1 MIHKVIIMRTDY
13 PTPSPDAPQ
22 PMSRGRVFIMISE
35 LNERYL
41 GLAAGR
47 IQPQSAHRS
56 AQEEMKDLLAEIR
69 RLYEIARMK

>member
-1 MIHKVIIMRTDY
+1 MTTDY
-13 PTPSPDAPQ
+13 DRTPSPDIPH
-22 PMSRGRVFIMISE
+22 PMSRGRVFIQISE

-41 GLAAGR
+41 GLASGR

-56 AQEEMKDLLAEIR
+56 AQEEGRDLLAEIR

>member
-1 MIHKVIIMRTDY
+1 MLSNSDL
-13 PTPSPDAPQ
+13 TPSPDSPQ
-22 PMSRGRVFIMISE
+22 PMSRGRVFIQISE

-41 GLAAGR
+41 GLASGR

-56 AQEEMKDLLAEIR
+56 AQEEMKDLLAEIK

>member
-1 MIHKVIIMRTDY
+1 MTPTDHDY
-13 PTPSPDAPQ
+13 TPHPDSQ
-22 PMSRGRVFIMISE
+22 PVTSRGRLFIEISE

-47 IQPQSAHRS
+47 IAPQSAHRT

-69 RLYEIARMK
+69 KLYEIARMK